1 MKFNKTTKYN
11 YWITSDSIYLI
22 LYSLD
27 RSGFPLSNEYKFICV
42 AYFYE
47 KLSKILSWELYLIF

>member
-1 MKFNKTTKYN
+1 MKFNKSTKYN
-11 YWITSDSIYLI
+11 YRITSDSIYLI

-47 KLSKILSWELYLIF
+47 KLLKILS